1 MLAKIA
7 GIFFVLLLVAGV
19 PTLSFLTARQRHLRF
34 VPRRALYVSAILSQ
48 WLLAALGVVVVLV
61 IFGDFAAVS
70 FRPVASL
77 TFLRWTLALCLAAL
91 AFQGILLVCEHSGW
105 WPAESETVRLLLP
118 ETRQEKLWCVLLV
131 APTAALCEEFVYRGY
146 LLTQLSAWL
155 PSRGWA
161 WAASALAFGLAHT
174 YQGLSGVL
182 RAGVLGAFFAYPV
195 LCWGSLY
202 PSMAAHFIY
211 DALAL
216 VWLGPH
222 FLKFES
228 RVDAGQ

>member
-91 AFQGILLVCEHSGW
+91 AFQGILLVCEHLGW

-155 PSRGWA
+155 PSREWA
-161 WAASALAFGLAHT
+161 WGASALVFGLAHT
-174 YQGLSGVL
+174 YQGFSGVL
-182 RAGVLGAFFAYPV
+182 RAAVLGAVFAYPV

-202 PSMAAHFIY
+202 PSIVAHFVY
-211 DALAL
+211 DSLAL
-216 VWLGPH
+216 VWLGPY

-228 RVDAGQ
+228 RGEEG

>member
-7 GIFFVLLLVAGV
+7 GIFFILLLVVGV
-19 PTLSFLTARQRHLRF
+19 PTLSFLTARQSRIRS
-34 VPRRALYVSAILSQ
+34 VPRRALYLSAVLSQ
-48 WLLAALGVVVVLV
+48 WLLAVLGAVVVLT

-70 FRPVASL
+70 FRPVAGL
-77 TFLRWTLALCLAAL
+77 TFLRWTLTLCLVAL
-91 AFQGILLVCEHSGW
+91 AFQGILFLFEQYGW

-146 LLTQLSAWL
+146 LLTQFSAWL
-155 PSRGWA
+155 PSREWA
-161 WAASALAFGLAHT
+161 WGASALAFGLAHT
-174 YQGLSGVL
+174 YQGFSGVL
-182 RAGVLGAFFAYPV
+182 RATALGALFAYPV

-222 FLKFES
+222 FLKLES
-228 RVDAGQ
+228 RVDAG

>member
-7 GIFFVLLLVAGV
+7 GIFFILLLVAGV
-19 PTLSFLTARQRHLRF
+19 PTLSFLTARQSQIRL
-34 VPRRALYVSAILSQ
+34 VPRRALYLSAVLSQ
-48 WLLAALGVVVVLV
+48 WVLAALGVVVVLAN
-61 IFGDFAAVS
+61 FGNFAAVS
-70 FRPVASL
+70 LRPIAGPI
-77 TFLRWTLALCLAAL
+77 FLRWTVALCLGAL
-91 AFQGILLVCEHSGW
+91 AFQGILMVCEHYGW

-155 PSRGWA
+155 PSREWA
-161 WAASALAFGLAHT
+161 WGASALVFGLAHT
-174 YQGLSGVL
+174 YQGCSGAL
-182 RAGVLGAFFAYPV
+182 RAAVLGALFAYPV
-195 LCWGSLY
+195 LAWGSLY

-216 VWLGPH
+216 IWLGPYL
-222 FLKFES
+222 LKLES
-228 RVDAGQ
+228 RGEEG

>member
-7 GIFFVLLLVAGV
+7 GIFFILLLVVGV
-19 PTLSFLTARQRHLRF
+19 PTLSFLTARQSRIRS
-34 VPRRALYVSAILSQ
+34 VPRRALYLSAVLSQ
-48 WLLAALGVVVVLV
+48 WLLAVLGAVVVLT

-70 FRPVASL
+70 FRPVAGL
-77 TFLRWTLALCLAAL
+77 TFLRWTLTLCLVAL
-91 AFQGILLVCEHSGW
+91 AFQGILFLFEQYGW

-146 LLTQLSAWL
+146 LLTQFSAWL
-155 PSRGWA
+155 PSREWA
-161 WAASALAFGLAHT
+161 WGASAFAFGLAHT
-174 YQGLSGVL
+174 YQGFSGVL
-182 RAGVLGAFFAYPV
+182 RATALGALFAYPV

-222 FLKFES
+222 FLKLES
-228 RVDAGQ
+228 RVDAG